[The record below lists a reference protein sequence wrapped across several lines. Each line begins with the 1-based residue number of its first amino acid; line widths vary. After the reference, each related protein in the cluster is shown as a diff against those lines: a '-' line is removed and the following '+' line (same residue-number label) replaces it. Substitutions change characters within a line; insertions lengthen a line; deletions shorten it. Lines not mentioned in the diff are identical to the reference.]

1 MQIHELNNFNDAL
14 DSGAFLAVDNG
25 ADTGK
30 VSAQKLLADVNE
42 AIDTLDRTLGARID
56 NIIAGGTA
64 PSAAEVTDAR
74 TGFNG
79 LVYSSL
85 GAAIR
90 GQVDLLE
97 NNIDFITDTTILTFA
112 TSGFIRLSVSPV
124 NLTPEVE
131 SSYRNLV
138 VNCTPGDYF
147 TLSGGSNGNGARMYA
162 FIDAN
167 NEILEVADA
176 NITVANLVLKAPEN
190 AAKLVMNQ
198 YNTSPMT
205 AIAGLKNVDSLY
217 VDEAI
222 IAASEP
228 IDYEYT
234 ITDKYYNLASSPVS
248 LTPTTNVD
256 YDCFSVDC
264 SEGDRFL
271 INGDSYGGGARLYAF
286 IDSDNNILSV
296 ADMNASANNVVVVA
310 PAGSSK
316 LLANRFN
323 LAETLAT
330 VSKMPLYLTA
340 TAIKSMVDDVTSFSK
355 VPGEEIHA
363 YVDPLGSLVYE
374 DGSFYA
380 LGIKFKVN
388 DQLKY
393 KLQPLGNY
401 NRFIVY
407 GSEIGTVW
415 TEITRVPTASI
426 SGDDILYPD
435 FTGYNFGYVFLYYDQ
450 YDSRYTIKLNTYES
464 DALESFDAFTV
475 NGVPVVISDDFGN
488 IADDYDL
495 KVKNIK
501 LPTSSPAADTRNL
514 CYVAGKTIHKK
525 GNVPDCTGYLY
536 FDDSTQKF
544 YYSSATPDNPVF
556 LFDWDSSLAGGE
568 HCELWL
574 PTITADGDIIFLRD
588 HYKANPIIY
597 PHEDYSTP
605 YVVDFGSS
613 RKPYGWLVGSSIVQF
628 SDGSFVFGDY
638 AYHSEQDELNND
650 GRIIWRVTKPYS
662 NPANWVK
669 EHTFKHVYFTHPQS
683 DEPDNEIGHIHAIMY
698 DFYADDLYCT
708 TGDIDRHCRMWISSD
723 KGQTWAAVPGAVGT
737 TEDTTVQGE
746 GQKWRMTNGVFLPD
760 AMYWAT
766 DAQAPYH
773 KLWKCDRD
781 NSGHVDFSTLTEVA
795 NLEIP
800 PLSGGDSQRTYI
812 TALMRS
818 PFGLLLLDRGEP
830 RSDKLDIKFYDF
842 ENEAVD
848 IVGTFERATTDA
860 GDLEQATRIGL
871 PMECTTVYEPQCIN
885 GIVTGGGKIVRPN
898 NTSLFNNSVANYVGA
913 LVLEVE

>member
-14 DSGAFLAVDNG
+14 DSGAYLAVDNG
-25 ADTGK
+25 EDTGK

-42 AIDTLDRTLGARID
+42 AIDTVDRTLGARID

-74 TGFNG
+74 TGADG
-79 LVYSSL
+79 RVYTSL

-90 GQVDLLE
+90 GQVGFLE
-97 NNIDFITDTTILTFA
+97 DNIEFITDTTIYSFV
-112 TSGFIRLSVSPV
+112 TSGFIRLNVSPIS
-124 NLTPEVE
+124 LTPETQ

-138 VNCTPGDYF
+138 INCTPGDVF
-147 TLSGGSNGNGARMYA
+147 TINGGSAGAAARLYA
-162 FIDAN
+162 FINEN
-167 NEILEVADA
+167 NE
-176 NITVANLVLKAPEN
+176 VLKVAPQDYTATDLVIEAPDN
-190 AAKLVMNQ
+190 AAKLVLNQ
-198 YNTSPMT
+198 YNELPVT
-205 AIAGLKNVDSLY
+205 IFKGLKNVNVAI
-217 VDEAI
+217 VDEQ
-222 IAASEP
+222 IANASKSVEYTMSEYGYYRLSVSP
-228 IDYEYT
+228 IDL
-234 ITDKYYNLASSPVS
+234 N
-248 LTPTTNVD
+248 PTTSNSFM
-256 YDCFSVDC
+256 CISIKC
-264 SEGDRFL
+264 AEGDRF
-271 INGDSYGGGARLYAF
+271 IVDGDSYGDAARLYAF
-286 IDSDNNILSV
+286 IDSNNAILSV
-296 ADMNASANNVVVVA
+296 APPNASYSNLLITA
-310 PAGSSK
+310 PTGATK
-316 LLANRFN
+316 LLVNRNRSTNN
-323 LAETLAT
+323 LARVYKA
-330 VSKMPLYLTA
+330 PLYLTVA
-340 TAIKSMVDDVTSFSK
+340 ETEKAIDNITSYTS
-355 VPGEEIHA
+355 VEGEEKRGFINGDHIFNPQA
-363 YVDPLGSLVYE
+363 QGST
-374 DGSFYA
+374 SYA
-380 LGIKFKVN
+380 VQFPVESSA
-388 DQLKY
+388 QY
-393 KLQPLGNY
+393 KLITHGNS

-407 GSEIGTVW
+407 GSNDDVYW
-415 TEITRVPTASI
+415 TEITRKPNGQIVEGDFIITNFAGYKSGYVQLFFENAEVTVTASLSI
-426 SGDDILYPD
+426 YKAE
-435 FTGYNFGYVFLYYDQ
+435 
-450 YDSRYTIKLNTYES
+450 TIN
-464 DALESFDAFTV
+464 DFDAFTI
-475 NGVPVVISDDFGN
+475 NGVPVAIPEDLGDLSEN
-488 IADDYDL
+488 YNL

-501 LPTSSPAADTRNL
+501 LPAVSPAINPNNL
-514 CYVAGKTIHKK
+514 CFVAGKIINRK

-544 YYSSATPDNPVF
+544 YYSSTTPDNPVF
-556 LFDWDSSLAGGE
+556 LFDWDTSLAGGE
-568 HCELWL
+568 HCQYWL
-574 PTITADGDIIFLRD
+574 PTITADGDIIFLHD
-588 HYKANPIIY
+588 HAKANPIIY
-597 PHEDYSTP
+597 PHEDYSSP
-605 YVVDFGSS
+605 YVVDFGNS
-613 RKPYGWLVGSSIVQF
+613 RKPYGWLVGSSVVQF

-638 AYHSEQDELNND
+638 TWHSEQDELNND

-669 EHTFKHVYFTHPQS
+669 EHTFKHVYFNSPQS